1 MLPQQV
7 SPAGKFR
14 EFRDSLEEE
23 TKGHQKRGEGGGR
36 DLLTPQPGVGDV
48 LQHGDRHA
56 EEDDEQV
63 AESQGA
69 DEDIGDGAHGLAAGH
84 HIDHQGVSEECQ
96 GKDDQA
102 GEQESQPDTGG
113 QLRGEHQW
121 P

>member
-1 MLPQQV
+1 MPPQQV

-23 TKGHQKRGEGGGR
+23 TKGHQKGGGQGSPY
-36 DLLTPQPGVGDV
+36 PQPGVGDV
-48 LQHGDRHA
+48 LEHGDRHA

-63 AESQGA
+63 AERQGA
-69 DEDIGDGAHGLAAGH
+69 DKDVGDGAHGLAAGH

-96 GKDDQA
+96 GEDDQA
-102 GEQESQPDTGG
+102 GKQEGQPDPGG

>member
-1 MLPQQV
+1 MR
-7 SPAGKFR
+7 K
-14 EFRDSLEEE
+14 
-23 TKGHQKRGEGGGR
+23 KQKAIRKAGEGGGR

-69 DEDIGDGAHGLAAGH
+69 DEDVGDGAHGLAAGH

-102 GEQESQPDTGG
+102 GEQESQPDSGG